1 MLSIVGGGS
10 NIAWRSS
17 NLNAH
22 IAGNTIGN
30 TIRNTIRNATYR
42 ADYSAVSS
50 EKIGRQTAAIA
61 AFSVNEDTNIP
72 ATPAAPS
79 TPTLL

>member
-1 MLSIVGGGS
+1 MLSIVGSGS

-30 TIRNTIRNATYR
+30 TIGNATYR

-50 EKIGRQTAAIA
+50 EKIDRQTAAIA